1 MIPSNKNEKIKLR
14 KLLRKL
20 RKDLGLRQIDLAK
33 KLGRHQSFISKYESG
48 EKTLDFIEVK
58 EVSEALGIN
67 LSKLVKLFERNS

>member
-1 MIPSNKNEKIKLR
+1 MTHSNKSGKAKLR

-33 KLGRHQSFISKYESG
+33 KLGRHQSFVSKYESG

-67 LSKLVKLFERNS
+67 LSKFVKLFERSS

>member
-14 KLLRKL
+14 KLLREL
-20 RKDLGLRQIDLAK
+20 RIDEGLRQIDLAK
-33 KLGRHQSFISKYESG
+33 KLGRHQSFVSKYESG

-67 LSKLVKLFERNS
+67 LTKLVRLFERNS